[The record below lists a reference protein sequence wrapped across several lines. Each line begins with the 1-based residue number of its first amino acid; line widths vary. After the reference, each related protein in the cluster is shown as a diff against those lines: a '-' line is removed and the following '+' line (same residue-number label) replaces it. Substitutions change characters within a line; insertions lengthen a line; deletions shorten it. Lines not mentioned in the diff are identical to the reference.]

1 MAECPHCA
9 ARVDARD
16 RFCESCGSALSTGA
30 GRLSSRS
37 SDRTCRSCR
46 ATVGP
51 DGYCDSCGRRCP
63 VGRDRCELDLGGI
76 AAATDLGHRRSR
88 NEDAVAVG
96 SVRAGRVAVVCDGVS
111 SSPDADAA
119 ANVAADTAID
129 TLLRALDEG
138 TRPDVATVAAFRAA
152 ARAVATLGRST
163 VTGDAPSCTFVS
175 VVVGADLRVTVGWA
189 GDSRAYWVD
198 DALPGAPECLTVD
211 DSLAGQLDAAGVDS
225 TRLSL
230 PPDAFGLTRW
240 LGADAPTGDPHLA
253 TFSPSRTGAVVLCS
267 DGLSRYLPSPA
278 VLAQLTAV
286 PTRTTAASAEAAT
299 ASAPSAATAM
309 TAARRLTTFA
319 LNAGGIDNIAVA
331 VIPVAVDALS
341 GDHPQTDPRGAPT
354 DE

>member
-1 MAECPHCA
+1 MTECPECA
-9 ARVDARD
+9 ARVDAGD
-16 RFCESCGSALSTGA
+16 RFCEACGSGLSTGA

-37 SDRTCRSCR
+37 TDRTCRSCG
-46 ATVGP
+46 ATVGS

-63 VGRDRCELDLGGI
+63 VGRDRCELDLGEV
-76 AAATDLGHRRSR
+76 AAATDLGHRRAR

-96 SVRAGRVAVVCDGVS
+96 SVRTGRVAVVCDGVS

-129 TLLRALDEG
+129 TLLRALGED
-138 TRPDVATVAAFRAA
+138 TPPDVATVAAFRAA

-163 VTGDAPSCTFVS
+163 ATGDAPSCTFVS
-175 VVVGADLRVTVGWA
+175 AVVGADLRVTVGWA

-198 DALPGAPECLTVD
+198 EALPGAPECLTVD

-240 LGADAPTGDPHLA
+240 LGADAPAGDPHLV
-253 TFSPSRTGAVVLCS
+253 TFAPSRTGAVVLCS

-278 VLAQLTAV
+278 VLAQLAAV
-286 PTRTTAASAEAAT
+286 PTRTTASSAT
-299 ASAPSAATAM
+299 TAM

-331 VIPVAVDALS
+331 VIPVTVGTTSD
-341 GDHPQTDPRGAPT
+341 DHPQIDPRGAPT